1 LRLGDRERRDDLLNV
16 MDEAFVSE
24 LVSKLIRHVERC
36 NVQSTVTH
44 QGKAISFMLT

>member
-1 LRLGDRERRDDLLNV
+1 MRLGDRERRDDLLNV